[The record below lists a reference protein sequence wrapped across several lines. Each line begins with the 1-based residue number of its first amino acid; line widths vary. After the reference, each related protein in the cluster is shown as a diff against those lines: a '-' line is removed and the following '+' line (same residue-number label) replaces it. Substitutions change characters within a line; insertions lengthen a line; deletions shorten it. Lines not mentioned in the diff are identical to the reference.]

1 MTTPKLKPERFHV
14 YLSDPEAPEAEPEGH
29 TITVVWADQLRG
41 ELEGSKR
48 RITSKMPMHLA
59 TVWVWAAMVRLKLTE
74 DRYEVFQSRVV
85 AINDAVTGEAP
96 AVEADQLDPELDPT
110 PPPAQPLLS
119 ASD

>member
-1 MTTPKLKPERFHV
+1 MTTTPKLTPERFHV
-14 YLSDPEAPEAEPEGH
+14 YLSDPEAPEADPEGH

-59 TVWVWAAMVRLKLTE
+59 TVWVWAAMVRLGLTS
-74 DRYEVFQSRVV
+74 DRYEAFQARVV
-85 AINDAVTGEAP
+85 AINDAKTGEAP
-96 AVEADQLDPELDPT
+96 AADEDPDEVGPT
-110 PPPAQPLLS
+110 PLPAQPSPS